1 MDKHPKDY
9 PVPNFGV
16 DHDIKTTQSNLK
28 NAESKLGPWVVK
40 KALAQQGSI
49 PACNTDAGCATETA
63 SPWKLQKDTDK
74 WDKDY
79 KVPNFGVDRDIIATT
94 SNLKNAEKRLG
105 AWNLSQQQSI
115 PACNTDAGC
124 ATETASPWKLQ
135 KDTDKWDKDYKVPN
149 FGVDRDILATKSNLK
164 NAEKRLG
171 AWNIPA
177 LAQQESRPAC
187 NSDKGCSTETASP
200 WKQNSDA
207 VY

>member
-40 KALAQQGSI
+40 KALAQQG
-49 PACNTDAGCATETA
+49 
-63 SPWKLQKDTDK
+63 
-74 WDKDY
+74 
-79 KVPNFGVDRDIIATT
+79 
-94 SNLKNAEKRLG
+94 
-105 AWNLSQQQSI
+105 SI